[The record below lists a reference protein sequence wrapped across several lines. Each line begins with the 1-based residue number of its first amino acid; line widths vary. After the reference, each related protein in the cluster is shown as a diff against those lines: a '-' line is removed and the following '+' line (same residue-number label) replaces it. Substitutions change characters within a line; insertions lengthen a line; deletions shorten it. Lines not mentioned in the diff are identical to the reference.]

1 MEDISLIALS
11 NYSLL
16 NIYNSNGS
24 SIEIRLTPA
33 QIDYIEEKIAFNKRY
48 YGLAEKVAN

>member
-1 MEDISLIALS
+1 MEDISLISLS

-16 NIYNSNGS
+16 SIYNANGS
-24 SIEIRLTPA
+24 AIEIRLTPA
-33 QIDYIEEKIAFNKRY
+33 QIDYIEEKISFNKRY